1 MAKKKVENEE
11 VSAVEEQH
19 VDISEAEA
27 EAAMLAALEND
38 AKEPEHVDVSEAD
51 AEAAMLA
58 TLDVDAGQPAVNA
71 SVADFPQFDSSTK
84 KGLLEDNK
92 LDFLKD
98 LQLNVYIEMGR
109 TKMQIKDILELER
122 GYVIELE
129 KLASEPVDVFVNNK
143 KIAEGE
149 VVVIDKHFGIRI
161 TNLLEASK
169 RVEGI
174 K

>member
-1 MAKKKVENEE
+1 MAKKKVEKEQD
-11 VSAVEEQH
+11 SAVEEQH
-19 VDISEAEA
+19 VDVSEADA

-38 AKEPEHVDVSEAD
+38 AKEPEHVDVSEEE

-58 TLDVDAGQPAVNA
+58 ALDADAGQPAVNA
-71 SVADFPQFDSSTK
+71 SVAAFPKFDSSTK

-169 RVEGI
+169 RVEGL